1 MVAQDEKYS
10 VCHAPYLRN
19 HTSYDFHLWY
29 LDVSISSFFHF
40 FNILIFRV
48 VLGGGKGA
56 KKIAQN
62 DKKFCLLHAIF
73 QEPYI
78 ISLSFVVHKCKII
91 TSLVISFVF
100 SKFWFLRV
108 KGQKITQNDKSPV
121 FCTLC
126 LRNHTSYDLDLWYTC
141 VSRCF
146 LHFFQILIVGIN
158 SVV

>member
-1 MVAQDEKYS
+1 MILVYLCKMMISPAVFSFFLIFSFFGLLGVKGQKMVAQDEKYS

-100 SKFWFLRV
+100 SKF
-108 KGQKITQNDKSPV
+108 
-121 FCTLC
+121 
-126 LRNHTSYDLDLWYTC
+126 
-141 VSRCF
+141 
-146 LHFFQILIVGIN
+146 
-158 SVV
+158 